1 MLWEEDKKKQPF
13 VVPDEVADLVFKID
27 CKQIALDHAYDL
39 SQAILQELPWMA
51 DEEFAGIHTIH
62 GASTGNGWQR
72 PDEDD
77 GGFIYLSHR
86 SKMHLRLPKSRHEDA
101 RALVGKVLQVGDS
114 TIKVGKYQLK
124 PFSPLGTQ
132 FSRYVVLHE
141 NETEQQFIE
150 RMVEEMAKL
159 DIRLHKAL
167 CGTRSEFETDQGKVQ
182 TVNFMVADLNPD
194 EAVRL
199 QKHGIGEGRKMGFG
213 LFIPHKGI
221 DAVGG
226 GAEQTHFDGTS

>member
-1 MLWEEDKKKQPF
+1 MLWEEDKKQQPF

-39 SQAILQELPWMA
+39 SQAILQELPWIA
-51 DEEFAGIHTIH
+51 DEEYAGIHTIH

-72 PDEDD
+72 PDDSD

-86 SKMHLRLPKSRHEDA
+86 SKMHIRLPKHRHDDA
-101 RALVGKVLQVGDS
+101 QTLVGKVLQVGDS
-114 TIKVGKYQLK
+114 QVKVGNYQLK
-124 PFSPLGTQ
+124 AFSPLSTQ
-132 FSRYVVLHE
+132 FSRYVLLHE
-141 NETEQQFIE
+141 NETEEQFIQ
-150 RMVEEMAKL
+150 RMVEEMAHL
-159 DIRLHKAL
+159 DIRLRKAL
-167 CGTRSEFETDQGKVQ
+167 CGTRHEFVTDKGKVQ

-199 QKHGIGEGRKMGFG
+199 QKHGIGDGRKMGFG

-221 DAVGG
+221 DAVGA